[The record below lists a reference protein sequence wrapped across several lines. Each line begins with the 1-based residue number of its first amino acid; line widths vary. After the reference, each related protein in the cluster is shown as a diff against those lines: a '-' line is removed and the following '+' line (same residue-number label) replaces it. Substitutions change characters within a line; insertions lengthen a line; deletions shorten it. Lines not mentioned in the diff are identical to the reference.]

1 MFKMRDYQIELAAKG
16 YEKLK
21 SLGIVYLAMHVRT
34 GKTLTALEIARLYG
48 AKSVLFLTKKKAIA
62 SIEGDYAA
70 LNPGYALTVANDE
83 SLHKIDPSVFD
94 LVIHDEHHRFGAFPK
109 PGKAAQQFKGMFGHL
124 PQIWLS
130 GTPSP
135 ESYSQL
141 YHQFWVSSRSPFSHG
156 TFYPWAREYVNV
168 VQRTFAH
175 GTINDYS
182 DARIDE
188 IAPIVEPYMIRFTQ
202 ADAGFVS
209 TIDEQILWVDPS
221 PRLLGLIERLKQDWV
236 IEGQHHVISAPTAVS
251 LQSKLHQFYSGTILF
266 DPVEGQPRAALTL
279 DTFKVDF
286 IRDYF
291 AGQKLVIFHKFAQ
304 ERKALLDGLGDLAT
318 DDIDVFRKTNKSI
331 VLQIISGRE
340 GLNLSEAD
348 AIVFYNIDFAALS
361 YWQARDRMT
370 TMVRKESK
378 VYWLFCVDGIEKNVY
393 NSVINKLDYT
403 LSIFKKDFGIKN
415 RKFALPHKI
424 SSSRC
429 LTTQE
434 L

>member
-1 MFKMRDYQIELAAKG
+1 LITLRLYQNELAAKG
-16 YEKLK
+16 VEMLK
-21 SLGIVYLAMHVRT
+21 TLGIAYLAMEVRT

-62 SIEGDYAA
+62 SIEGDYTA
-70 LNPGYALTVANDE
+70 LNPGYALDVANDE
-83 SLHKIDPSVFD
+83 GLHKIDPSAYD
-94 LVIHDEHHRFGAFPK
+94 LVVHDEHHRFGAFPK
-109 PGKAAQQFKGMFGHL
+109 PGKAVQQFKGMFGHL
-124 PQIWLS
+124 PHIYLS

-141 YHQFWVSSRSPFSHG
+141 YHQFWVSDRSPFPHRN
-156 TFYPWAREYVNV
+156 FYAWAKAYVNV
-168 VQRTFAH
+168 RQRVFAH

-182 DARIDE
+182 EARLDE
-188 IAPIVEPYMIRFTQ
+188 IAPIIEPYMLRFTQ

-221 PRLLGLIERLKQDWV
+221 PRLLGLIDRLKEDWV
-236 IEGQHHVISAPTAVS
+236 IEGRQHVISAPTAVS
-251 LQSKLHQFYSGTILF
+251 LQSKLHQLYSGTILF
-266 DPVEGQPRAALTL
+266 DPVEGQPRASLTL

-286 IRDYF
+286 IRKHF
-291 AGQKLVIFHKFAQ
+291 EGQKLVIFHKFAQ
-304 ERKALLDGLGDLAT
+304 ERKAILEGLSGLAT
-318 DDIDVFRKTNKSI
+318 DDIEEFRKTDKSI

-378 VYWLFCVDGIEKNVY
+378 VFWLFSTNGIEEKIYEAVT
-393 NSVINKLDYT
+393 NKLDYT
-403 LSIFKKDFGIKN
+403 VSIFRKDFGIRHSKPPN
-415 RKFALPHKI
+415 KAIREQGILCRQV
-424 SSSRC
+424 S
-429 LTTQE
+429 
-434 L
+434 

>member
-1 MFKMRDYQIELAAKG
+1 LITLRSYQNELAAKG
-16 YEKLK
+16 CEKLK
-21 SLGIVYLAMHVRT
+21 TLGIVYLAMEVRT

-83 SLHKIDPSVFD
+83 SLHKIDPSPFD
-94 LVIHDEHHRFGAFPK
+94 LVVHDEHHRFGAFPK

-135 ESYSQL
+135 ESYSQFF
-141 YHQFWVSSRSPFSHG
+141 HQFWVSNRSPFSHS
-156 TFYPWAREYVNV
+156 TFYPWAREFVDV

-175 GTINDYS
+175 GTVNDYS
-182 DARIDE
+182 DARLDE

-209 TIDEQILWVDPS
+209 TIDEQVLWVDPS
-221 PRLLGLIERLKQDWV
+221 PRLLGLINRLKDDWV
-236 IEGQHHVISAPTAVS
+236 VEGRQHIISAPTAVS
-251 LQSKLHQFYSGTILF
+251 LQSKLHQLYSGTILF
-266 DPVEGQPRAALTL
+266 DPVEGEPRAALTL

-304 ERKALLDGLGDLAT
+304 ERKALLDGLGNLAT
-318 DDIDVFRKTNKSI
+318 DDIDEFRKTDKSI

-370 TMVRKESK
+370 TMIRKESK
-378 VYWLFCVDGIEKNVY
+378 VYWLFSTNGIEEKIYEAVT
-393 NSVINKLDYT
+393 NKLDYT
-403 LSIFKKDFGIKN
+403 VSIFRKDFGIRYSKQPN
-415 RKFALPHKI
+415 KAIRKQGVLCH
-424 SSSRC
+424 
-429 LTTQE
+429 
-434 L
+434 